1 MAYGLVDLAQDYL
14 LAFGVLSI
22 GSQLITRAFIP
33 WLRQGKAAEERE
45 KEIEKH
51 PSEPPAQWCFVHA
64 LANVFITWASAYD
77 VVNVFAD
84 PERAL
89 FRSRDDP
96 EINYRVAAMIGAVHA
111 FHALFYRLSPADI
124 FHHLA
129 FVIFNQVAIFWP
141 AFPSV
146 TGWTALQWGS
156 AINMLNFFVCGL
168 PGGCDYFLLG
178 LVKEGRLSYL
188 KHKRHQAMLNVWI
201 RCPGMLTSV
210 AIILFEAMR
219 QWEHTPLG
227 GKVIPILAFVL
238 LGYNALHYMEQVVA
252 SAGKKV
258 EDFRGTS

>member
-111 FHALFYRLSPADI
+111 FHA
-124 FHHLA
+124 
-129 FVIFNQVAIFWP
+129 P